1 MRRRPVK
8 SSVSLIRE
16 RSKVISSFVNLWW
29 IYFNISWI
37 WTVLLWHAIAYT
49 CKSNSVRF
57 KRLGNI
63 ALALS
68 FTSVEFYQ
76 NYYSMQTWHEFRS
89 FKCLDWEKNLLFV
102 RTAYNFPLKS
112 DNISSKCTMFPVR
125 PNLWCSL
132 KLGLLL
138 STHISNFQAD
148 NEAHIIYNYI
158 KHM

>member
-63 ALALS
+63 ALGLS

-76 NYYSMQTWHEFRS
+76 NYYSMQAWHEFRS
-89 FKCLDWEKNLLFV
+89 FKCLDWERNLLFV
-102 RTAYNFPLKS
+102 RNSLWFPQNPTTFHLS
-112 DNISSKCTMFPVR
+112 APCSQLDQT
-125 PNLWCSL
+125 LWCSL
-132 KLGLLL
+132 KLCLLL
-138 STHISNFQAD
+138 STHISNF
-148 NEAHIIYNYI
+148 
-158 KHM
+158 

>member
-1 MRRRPVK
+1 MWLTDTHSSFSRTRMRRRPVK

-63 ALALS
+63 ALGLS

-89 FKCLDWEKNLLFV
+89 LKCLDWERNLLFV
-102 RTAYNFPLKS
+102 RNSLWFPQNPTTFHLS
-112 DNISSKCTMFPVR
+112 AP
-125 PNLWCSL
+125 CSQL
-132 KLGLLL
+132 DQ
-138 STHISNFQAD
+138 TYD
-148 NEAHIIYNYI
+148 VV
-158 KHM
+158 